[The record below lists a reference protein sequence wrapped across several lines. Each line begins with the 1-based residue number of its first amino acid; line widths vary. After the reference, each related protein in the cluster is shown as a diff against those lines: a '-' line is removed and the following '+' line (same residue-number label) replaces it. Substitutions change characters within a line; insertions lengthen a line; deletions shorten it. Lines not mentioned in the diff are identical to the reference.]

1 MLSKIKIKH
10 LLLFALFLRLVFFL
24 IYQPWSAEIEKS
36 QVIAGDAVLY
46 QILAKQILYHFS
58 FAGNQMRTPGYPAF
72 LAIIYFFVGFKPWLI
87 LLLQI
92 LMNCFSIYLIYKI
105 TQRVFNEVAAVTAAF
120 ILAIDPHQILICHFL
135 YPDILFST
143 LLLITLYILIVALDK
158 KNTYYFILIGILI
171 GINIIIKPVMQYF
184 PLAII
189 MFIIIWQKFSWK
201 EKLIKSAVVF
211 LFSILLIL
219 PWMYRNYEKFNHFSM
234 CSISGLSLFY
244 NSVPLTEATLT
255 KQNFDSIGNQ
265 NLRILK
271 QQYPNATRIPN
282 STLEMW
288 EYATFEN
295 EDYYKKFSK
304 EYLAEHRLP
313 FMKATALG
321 MVRMMINMGTQNF
334 LEKLHI
340 KNQVKWDYNQRYT
353 LGLWQQV
360 KLFFATKTITEIGLG
375 VFILLFLSACYF
387 LYFIGLI
394 ASLQQKKIISLL
406 FIGTMFYF
414 LLIYGILPVVRYKL
428 PITMMYAPIC
438 GLGLSQIL
446 YYIST
451 KRKTS

>member
-10 LLLFALFLRLVFFL
+10 LLFAAFFLRLVFFL
-24 IYQPWSAEIEKS
+24 IYQPWTAEVEKT

-58 FAGNQMRTPGYPAF
+58 FAGNEMRTPGYPAF
-72 LAIIYFFVGFKPWLI
+72 LAIIYFFIGFKPWVV

-92 LMNCFSIYLIYKI
+92 LMNCFSVYLIYKI
-105 TQRVFNEVAAVTAAF
+105 THKIFLETAAL
-120 ILAIDPHQILICHFL
+120 IAALIVAIDPHQILICHFL

-143 LLLITLYILIVALDK
+143 LLLITLYILIVALEIK
-158 KNTYYFILIGILI
+158 SIYYFILIGILI

-184 PLAII
+184 PLAIA
-189 MFIIIWQKFSWK
+189 MFIFIWHKFLWK
-201 EKLIKSAVVF
+201 EKIIKSTLV
-211 LFSILLIL
+211 LIFSVLLIV

-271 QQYPNATRIPN
+271 QQYPNATHIPS

-295 EDYYKKFSK
+295 EDYYKNFSK

-334 LEKLHI
+334 LEKLHV
-340 KNQVKWDYNQRYT
+340 KNQVKWNYNQRYT
-353 LGLWQQV
+353 LGLLQQI
-360 KLFFATKTITEIGLG
+360 KLFFATKTTTEIFLG

-394 ASLQQKKIISLL
+394 ASLKQRKIISLL

-446 YYIST
+446 YYISA
-451 KRKTS
+451 KRKTI